1 MYDRAMAQ
9 ERIGDLVRQA
19 EAYRRAGRTR
29 IGAVHARRWTAAR
42 VKTAVL
48 SAVLWPIRH

>member
-19 EAYRRAGRTR
+19 EAYRRSRRTR
-29 IGAVHARRWTAAR
+29 AAAAGERRGTLSRVRGAI
-42 VKTAVL
+42 L